1 MTVYRQFRRD
11 AVIARCRLGPMTE
24 QTEMLD
30 AYDSQLRRYVPSGST
45 DGCRYELIG
54 NLMRVTGQ
62 HRGFIDP
69 AQDLGIDGEE
79 LDGLIRA
86 QRHYFE
92 LRGEAVEW
100 KTRSH
105 DVPEG
110 IADRLLL
117 AGFVPEETETVMIAG
132 SKTVATTPVLP
143 LGITLRAVESPADL
157 QRIADMQ
164 SVVWN
169 ADFGWLADDLGRRI
183 DADPDSVVVYV
194 AEHDSMVVSAAW
206 LVVKPGTDFA
216 GLWGGSTV
224 PGWRHRGIYRALV
237 AERAKVALELGVKYL
252 QVDASAD
259 SMPILE
265 RLGFLPVTTTTPY
278 VWTPDAG

>member
-1 MTVYRQFRRD
+1 M
-11 AVIARCRLGPMTE
+11 
-24 QTEMLD
+24 
-30 AYDSQLRRYVPSGST
+30 
-45 DGCRYELIG
+45 
-54 NLMRVTGQ
+54 
-62 HRGFIDP
+62 
-69 AQDLGIDGEE
+69 
-79 LDGLIRA
+79 
-86 QRHYFE
+86 
-92 LRGEAVEW
+92 EW

-105 DVPEG
+105 DVPAD

-117 AGFVPEETETVMIAG
+117 AGFVPEEPETVM
-132 SKTVATTPVLP
+132 VAESASVAAHPTPP
-143 LGITLRAVESPADL
+143 QGITLRAVESPADL

-164 SVVWN
+164 SVVWD

-183 DADPDSVVVYV
+183 AADPDSVVVYV
-194 AEHDSMVVSAAW
+194 AEHDSMLVSAAW

-216 GLWGGSTV
+216 GLWGGSTL

-237 AERAKVALELGVKYL
+237 AERAKTALDLGVKYL

-259 SMPILE
+259 SVPILE